1 MIINQ
6 KNLEELFK
14 FDLHQYLLSLK
25 RVDEHLPEAP
35 DLEELWSKIGESYL
49 PDAMREFPK
58 YPTVALGWIMFVGMA
73 MAKYWDVDWN
83 PTARWKTTIRIC
95 VTART
100 STTWMTISASKY

>member
-14 FDLHQYLLSLK
+14 FDLHQYLLSLN

-49 PDAMREFPK
+49 PDADARIFEVSNGCTRLD
-58 YPTVALGWIMFVGMA
+58 YVRGNGDGEVLGRGLGTLQQGGRPLYA
-73 MAKYWDVDWN
+73 
-83 PTARWKTTIRIC
+83 
-95 VTART
+95 
-100 STTWMTISASKY
+100 SA

>member
-35 DLEELWSKIGESYL
+35 DLEELWSKIGEGYL

-58 YPTVALGWIMFVGMA
+58 YPTVALVRGNGDGEVLGRGLGTLQQGGRPLYA
-73 MAKYWDVDWN
+73 
-83 PTARWKTTIRIC
+83 
-95 VTART
+95 
-100 STTWMTISASKY
+100 SA

>member
-58 YPTVALGWIMFVGMA
+58 YPTVALGWIDYVRGNGDGEVLGRGLGTLQQGGRPLYA
-73 MAKYWDVDWN
+73 
-83 PTARWKTTIRIC
+83 
-95 VTART
+95 
-100 STTWMTISASKY
+100 SA